1 MASAEVQTP
10 VSALPESSETIGAQS
25 YPKDDDDRSTR
36 SDESVAFQGKSDCGF
51 TDTIHDT
58 LMAAGAAV
66 HSLIGE
72 PPSVVQGAMKET
84 GDFVK
89 DTAVALND
97 LKNADR
103 SIIEEETHEL
113 LKMMTDGG
121 EEDDSPD
128 PTDPPKETP
137 AEPKPESSA

>member
-1 MASAEVQTP
+1 MAEVMP
-10 VSALPESSETIGAQS
+10 VSALPDSSGNMNQT
-25 YPKDDDDRSTR
+25 YPQDDDDRSTR
-36 SDESVAFQGKSDCGF
+36 SEDSVAFQGKSDCGF
-51 TDTIHDT
+51 SDSIHESF
-58 LMAAGAAV
+58 MAAGAAV

-72 PPSVVQGAMKET
+72 PHDLVQNAMKET

-89 DTAVALND
+89 DTAVALHD

-103 SIIEEETHEL
+103 SIIEEETQEL

-128 PTDPPKETP
+128 PSD
-137 AEPKPESSA
+137 PKPESSDSQVAST